1 MPFVTLDNLI
11 HLWILSL
18 YYRLK
23 SAMQSQI
30 DILPLWVR
38 FLARAQLKML
48 RKLLVWPKGSMQTLT
63 DKNLDWN
70 LKGNFSRMRLLLKIL
85 DWILVSLI
93 SPKEWVDIAQVYV
106 SPTMFW
112 TVSTNIAQILLINI
126 KKVSKKYYHKEIPTS
141 GASCSSKAN

>member
-1 MPFVTLDNLI
+1 MPFITLDNLI
-11 HLWILSL
+11 RLWFLPL

-63 DKNLDWN
+63 DKNLGWN
-70 LKGNFSRMRLLLKIL
+70 LKGNFSRMRLLWKIL
-85 DWILVSLI
+85 DSILVS
-93 SPKEWVDIAQVYV
+93 DIVKRGFLWNTYHKPMGAAYKDR
-106 SPTMFW
+106 
-112 TVSTNIAQILLINI
+112 ILWGLLVASYINI
-126 KKVSKKYYHKEIPTS
+126 NWFSLHGLPEQVKQIN
-141 GASCSSKAN
+141 AWL